1 MYLDTMPYEYIGIQT
16 QHLSIGMTA
25 LCVRWG
31 AYLATLLDES
41 APLHPDLDGVGKR
54 QSLLQSFITDGEM
67 KRMNIEV
74 SHNLYRL
81 VQLYRERGLQG
92 LQILLAKAYLHL
104 PMPQRAVRMDRELG
118 QQLVAS
124 LMGARP
130 RVHDHRVATIP
141 VEHADRV
148 IANVFAL
155 WGWRNTEIENIHA
168 GEPPT
173 HPLRPHQRRL
183 RPLQARRLL
192 RAISSKFGPFYFWF
206 GTFFCDTSEL
216 RNVPLFRDLPAWP
229 DTATALATSFLGM
242 QASGWSLTD
251 SSSTVI
257 ISK

>member
-1 MYLDTMPYEYIGIQT
+1 M
-16 QHLSIGMTA
+16 
-25 LCVRWG
+25 
-31 AYLATLLDES
+31 DES
-41 APLHPDLDGVGKR
+41 APLHSDLDGASKR
-54 QSLLQSFITDGEM
+54 QSPPQSFITDGEM

-74 SHNLYRL
+74 SYNLYRL
-81 VQLYRERGLQG
+81 VQLYRERDLQG

-104 PMPQRAVRMDRELG
+104 LMPQRTVRMDRELG
-118 QQLVAS
+118 QRLVAS
-124 LMGARP
+124 LMSVSHSA
-130 RVHDHRVATIP
+130 HDHRAATVP

-168 GEPPT
+168 GEAPA

-192 RAISSKFGPFYFWF
+192 REISSKFGSCYFWF
-206 GTFFCDTSEL
+206 ETFFGDTSEL
-216 RNVPLFRDLPAWP
+216 RDMPFFRDLPAWP
-229 DTATALATSFLGM
+229 ETATALATSFLGM

-257 ISK
+257 IPK

>member
-1 MYLDTMPYEYIGIQT
+1 MIDQLIMYLDTMPYEYIGIQT
-16 QHLSIGMTA
+16 QHLGTGMIA
-25 LCVRWG
+25 LCVRWS
-31 AYLATLLDES
+31 ACLTTLLDES
-41 APLHPDLDGVGKR
+41 APLHPDPDGVGKR

-124 LMGARP
+124 LMSVRP

-168 GEPPT
+168 GEPAT

-183 RPLQARRLL
+183 RQLQARRLL
-192 RAISSKFGPFYFWF
+192 RENSSKFGPFYLWF
-206 GTFFCDTSEL
+206 GTFFADTSER
-216 RNVPLFRDLPAWP
+216 RNVPLFHDLPAWP
-229 DTATALATSFLGM
+229 DTSTAPATSFLGM
-242 QASGWSLTD
+242 QSIGLVVD
-251 SSSTVI
+251 
-257 ISK
+257 